1 MFWGGRDPKDHRVQL
16 WRELP
21 IQESNITFVFLAAGS
36 NQLRQYQRPETLFS
50 QSPTGKCYPQ
60 KHFLRLGSK
69 ELLFSQCSAKA
80 KRALLNKEC
89 RISLRSGEWEFSPGL
104 CVIQAGLISSVPN
117 YQFVKHLGVRV
128 LIMQGC
134 ADWGVWGVRL
144 SPSSLGLQSL
154 RCCSAQTQTQPL
166 TRGETSGGQSRQMK

>member
-1 MFWGGRDPKDHRVQL
+1 M
-16 WRELP
+16 
-21 IQESNITFVFLAAGS
+21 FLAAGS

-117 YQFVKHLGVRV
+117 YQFVKHLGVKV
-128 LIMQGC
+128 LIMQGL
-134 ADWGVWGVRL
+134 G
-144 SPSSLGLQSL
+144 SLGCQ
-154 RCCSAQTQTQPL
+154 AEPL
-166 TRGETSGGQSRQMK
+166 LSGAAEPPLLLSTNPDTTPDSWGNIRRTKQADEIIGVTWFRR